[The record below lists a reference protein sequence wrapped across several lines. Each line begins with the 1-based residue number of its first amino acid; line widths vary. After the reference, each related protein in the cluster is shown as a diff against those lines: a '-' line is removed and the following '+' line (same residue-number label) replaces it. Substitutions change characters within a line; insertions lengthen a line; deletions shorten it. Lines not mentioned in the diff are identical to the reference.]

1 MTAAQLQT
9 AADFAAQSR
18 DALAKSRDYLAAGRL
33 HKASAFGWQA
43 ASLMGKAVAA
53 AQGWDYEYNDND
65 MFNSQFGRVVRRAS
79 RLAGN
84 QRLGELGGVGLDLRE
99 NHYRRK
105 RHLCAQIIAEDIGLV
120 AEVVELLAPLTVPLE
135 GR

>member
-1 MTAAQLQT
+1 MTTAQPQT

-53 AQGWDYEYNDND
+53 AQGWYYEYNDND
-65 MFNSQFGRVVRRAS
+65 MFNSQFSRVVHRAS
-79 RLAGN
+79 RQPAAG
-84 QRLGELGGVGLDLRE
+84 
-99 NHYRRK
+99 
-105 RHLCAQIIAEDIGLV
+105 
-120 AEVVELLAPLTVPLE
+120 
-135 GR
+135 